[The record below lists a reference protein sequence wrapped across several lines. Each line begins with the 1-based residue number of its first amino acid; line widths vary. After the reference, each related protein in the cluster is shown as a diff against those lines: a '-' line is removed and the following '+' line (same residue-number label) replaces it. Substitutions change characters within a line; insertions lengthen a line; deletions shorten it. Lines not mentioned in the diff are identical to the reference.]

1 MFVTRHP
8 APIIIVDSR
17 ALEQPFVESPFPNAR
32 LYYAKASKSS
42 IDAGDPMIILFE
54 TMRKYWTNINSVD
67 SMRPSDTFA
76 PFPKA
81 SPDPEHRLDQWL
93 EHTAVVVL
101 SAREWK
107 CRQGWRVGPRVLND
121 TLWYWFE
128 NGNGWYS
135 LGKDGLRQTF
145 RAGDLLLIPQGLEH
159 TVELY
164 RGRGVRHI
172 AAHFHAHVFSSINLL
187 TLLGFP
193 CRVPVTPNAPF
204 GAASIA
210 LTREYAIQSAGWKRA
225 MANHVFN
232 VLLHVIRHHG
242 SLFRPLGGSPH
253 QLLPRLLPALE
264 LIEQQL
270 DNPSLAIGNLAQKVG
285 VSEVYLRRLFRAVTG
300 LGPAA
305 FIQRRRVERSGTLLR
320 QTSTSIKQIAADTG
334 FGDLTFF
341 YHVFKCWTGITP
353 AAYRKDIEEFA
364 PADHHPATAV
374 EHRWPPME

>member
-1 MFVTRHP
+1 MTKP
-8 APIIIVDSR
+8 
-17 ALEQPFVESPFPNAR
+17 
-32 LYYAKASKSS
+32 
-42 IDAGDPMIILFE
+42 
-54 TMRKYWTNINSVD
+54 WTNISPTDSV
-67 SMRPSDTFA
+67 RPADTFA

-81 SPDPEHRLDQWL
+81 LPNPDGHLDQWL
-93 EHTAVVVL
+93 EHTAVVTL
-101 SAREWK
+101 CAREWK
-107 CRQGWRVGPRVLND
+107 CKQGWRVGPRMLND

-128 NGNGWYS
+128 NGSGWYS
-135 LGKDGLRQTF
+135 LGKDGPRKTF
-145 RAGDLLLIPQGLEH
+145 RAGDLLLIPQGMEH

-172 AAHFHAHVFSSINLL
+172 SAHFHAHVFSNINLL

-193 CRVPVTPNAPF
+193 CRVSATPHTPF

-210 LTREYAIQSAGWKRA
+210 LTREYAIQSVGWKRA

-232 VLLHVIRHHG
+232 VLLYVIRHYG
-242 SLFRPLGGSPH
+242 PLFRPLGGAPH

-270 DNPSLAIGNLAQKVG
+270 DNPSLAIGDLAQKVG
-285 VSEVYLRRLFRAVTG
+285 VSEVYLRRLFRTVTG

-305 FIQRRRVERSGTLLR
+305 FIQRRRIERACTLLR
-320 QTSTSIKQIAADTG
+320 QTSTNIKQIAANTG

-353 AAYRKDIEEFA
+353 VAYRKDIEEFA
-364 PADHHPATAV
+364 TGNPHPATAV
-374 EHRWPPME
+374 EHRLSPME